1 MSYPSPVAHQQVSA
15 GWRVPWAW
23 SPIERGGLC
32 YEPHLRAQSAG
43 DRAPGTSLEG
53 ASTAGSR
60 SMSVAAGKNH

>member
-1 MSYPSPVAHQQVSA
+1 MSYPSLAAHRQVSA

-23 SPIERGGLC
+23 SPIEGAGPC

-43 DRAPGTSLEG
+43 DRALGTCPEG

-60 SMSVAAGKNH
+60 SMSVTAGKNH